1 MCYVL
6 QGFLSLPLSSD
17 SGKLVAICNYLY
29 RKAEPADKAELFRW
43 LEQTAGRRGDIV
55 LLCGCVRDRK
65 LNRRM
70 INLLV
75 EKNNVKLLGSAIA
88 GAYSLNYN
96 PIIHQE
102 LWTQLGALGKERLV
116 NMFKDNQILQ
126 RMMLKH
132 IGTLSELNLARKA
145 FGVFVHDL
153 KYVEAGL
160 EWRQEIVP
168 KLEQWLMEELN
179 IL

>member
-1 MCYVL
+1 
-6 QGFLSLPLSSD
+6 
-17 SGKLVAICNYLY
+17 
-29 RKAEPADKAELFRW
+29 
-43 LEQTAGRRGDIV
+43 
-55 LLCGCVRDRK
+55 
-65 LNRRM
+65 M